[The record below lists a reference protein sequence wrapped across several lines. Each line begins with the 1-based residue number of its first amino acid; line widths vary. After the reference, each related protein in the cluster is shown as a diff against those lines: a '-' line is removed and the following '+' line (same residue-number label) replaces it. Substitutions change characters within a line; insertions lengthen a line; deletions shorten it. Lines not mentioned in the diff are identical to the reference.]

1 MSAPALRNFRVSLV
15 GYGAYAVWVT
25 AESRRAA
32 CDLAER
38 MWSENRSTST
48 LQHGGIAYVE
58 ILDEYEEGGA
68 E

>member
-1 MSAPALRNFRVSLV
+1 MSAPELRSYRVSLV
-15 GYGAYAVWVT
+15 GYGVFAVWVT

-38 MWSENRSTST
+38 MWHENRSA
-48 LQHGGIAYVE
+48 LAGPDPGFEYVE

-68 E
+68 A

>member
-1 MSAPALRNFRVSLV
+1 MNAPALRNYRVSLA

-38 MWSENRSTST
+38 MWSENRSALA
-48 LQHGGIAYVE
+48 LQHGEIEYVE
-58 ILDEYEEGGA
+58 IVDEYDEP
-68 E
+68 